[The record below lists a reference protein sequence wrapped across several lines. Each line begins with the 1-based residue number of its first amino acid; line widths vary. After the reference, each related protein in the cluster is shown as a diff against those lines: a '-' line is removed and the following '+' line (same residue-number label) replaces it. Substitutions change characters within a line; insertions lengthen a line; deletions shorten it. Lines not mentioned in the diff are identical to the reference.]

1 MLSALL
7 MRGTSNGQPVTQ
19 LPQPTQCSLMKS
31 TMPLLYLT
39 IAPGAGQAFRHPG
52 SSQCMQPS
60 LRISHS
66 SLPASGSTSENRIT
80 VHEAGVRSFG
90 LS

>member
-1 MLSALL
+1 

-19 LPQPTQCSLMKS
+19 LPQPTQFSLMKS

-39 IAPGAGQAFRHPG
+39 MAPGAGHDFRQPG

-66 SLPASGSTSENRIT
+66 RWPGSGSTS
-80 VHEAGVRSFG
+80 A
-90 LS
+90 